1 MPATG
6 ASAGRSPLPNGSALR
21 AGVTL
26 KLRAEGVR
34 IMDRA
39 GWNYP
44 SGDLRVSDA
53 DRERALHEL
62 SGAFQAGRL
71 TADEFDERSG
81 QALTSRTG
89 KELTALLTDLPLDD
103 LLAARAVEQKAAR
116 AAAEER
122 ARRVHTTR
130 IAIGA
135 STAAA
140 FVFAFSAL
148 VGALRPGLS
157 PQQREIARQMMARQ
171 GVHVPAGFPMNSGF
185 DWVGTIVPGTIAILL
200 IAAIICLRRRLARA
214 DS

>member
-1 MPATG
+1 
-6 ASAGRSPLPNGSALR
+6 LR

-26 KLRAEGVR
+26 KLRAEGVQ
-34 IMDRA
+34 IMERA

-53 DRERALHEL
+53 DREHALHEL

-81 QALTSRTG
+81 QALNARTG

-103 LLAARAVEQKAAR
+103 ILAARAVEEKAAR
-116 AAAEER
+116 TAAEER
-122 ARRVHTTR
+122 AHRVHNTR

-135 STAAA
+135 SAAAA
-140 FVFAFSAL
+140 FVFTFSAL
-148 VGALRPGLS
+148 AGALRPGLS
-157 PQQREIARQMMARQ
+157 PQQREIAREMLARQ
-171 GVHVPAGFPMNSGF
+171 GVHVPAGFPPNTGF
-185 DWVGTIVPGTIAILL
+185 DWVGTMVPGTIAIVL
-200 IAAIICLRRRLARA
+200 IVLIIYLRRRLGRA

>member
-1 MPATG
+1 
-6 ASAGRSPLPNGSALR
+6 
-21 AGVTL
+21 
-26 KLRAEGVR
+26 
-34 IMDRA
+34 MDRA

-53 DRERALHEL
+53 DRDRAVHEL

-81 QALTSRTG
+81 QALSARTG
-89 KELTALLTDLPLDD
+89 EELTALLADLPLDEMV
-103 LLAARAVEQKAAR
+103 AARAVEERAAR
-116 AAAEER
+116 TAAEER
-122 ARRVHTTR
+122 AHRVHTTR

-148 VGALRPGLS
+148 AGALRPGLS
-157 PQQREIARQMMARQ
+157 PQQREIAREMMARQ
-171 GVHVPAGFPMNSGF
+171 GVHIPPGFPPNQGF
-185 DWVGTIVPGTIAILL
+185 DWVGTMVPGTIAIVL
-200 IAAIICLRRRLARA
+200 IVLIICLRRRLAHG

>member
-1 MPATG
+1 
-6 ASAGRSPLPNGSALR
+6 
-21 AGVTL
+21 
-26 KLRAEGVR
+26 
-34 IMDRA
+34 MDRA

-53 DRERALHEL
+53 DRERAVHEL

-81 QALTSRTG
+81 QALNARTG

-103 LLAARAVEQKAAR
+103 ILAARAVEQKAAR

-122 ARRVHTTR
+122 THRVQTTR

-135 STAAA
+135 SAAAA

-148 VGALRPGLS
+148 AGALRPGMT
-157 PQQREIARQMMARQ
+157 PQQREIAREMLARQ
-171 GVHVPAGFPMNSGF
+171 GVHVPPGFPVNPGF
-185 DWVGTIVPGTIAILL
+185 DWVGTMVPGTIAVLL
-200 IAAIICLRRRLARA
+200 IAAIIYLCRRLARA
-214 DS
+214 DR